1 MNIRGCDPDCRGEA
15 AAVRLG
21 PSGTGMNWQR
31 WVSGRDWRLARWSPL
46 RVHVCVQNCMV
57 SAAARSCIV
66 CYRFVVFGRE
76 FTLILCWWLRQ
87 TFQIA
92 FPAQAGRT
100 AWWFIL
106 GFHPHVRHRLSYVR
120 PAFLRYHRKP
130 FGFWKLFGHVYAG
143 RPRPPGCSK
152 SVGLGFKKCLLGCL
166 NFCLWN
172 PFRTWTNQ
180 SSNFWN
186 TIAKRHVRL
195 SPQPRAAVVFQAFW
209 FSLLGAQGTGAR
221 QVRLVSTQIV
231 PYCMILHVHSG
242 ALCILVQ
249 DWLFVWQLLCMH
261 VLPSNSIVF
270 TVVPSWTISSSEK
283 YLVLSIQFRK
293 QQCRWCPMSGLKLP
307 RHQNV
312 AV

>member
-1 MNIRGCDPDCRGEA
+1 
-15 AAVRLG
+15 
-21 PSGTGMNWQR
+21 MNWQR
-31 WVSGRDWRLARWSPL
+31 WVSGRDWLLARWSPL

-76 FTLILCWWLRQ
+76 FTLILCWWSRQ

-221 QVRLVSTQIV
+221 RFGLYLRKLYPIAW
-231 PYCMILHVHSG
+231 YCMCIRGHF
-242 ALCILVQ
+242 AYLCKTGC
-249 DWLFVWQLLCMH
+249 LFGSSYACMCCLQTRSFSQWCRH
-261 VLPSNSIVF
+261 EPF
-270 TVVPSWTISSSEK
+270 SSSEK

-307 RHQNV
+307 RHQKV